1 MFIKEIIFNK
11 IKYQGMRNV
20 PATVTVKSGSS
31 LVLTGIS
38 SNSSFYQGQT
48 VGVKKNAKLK
58 CLRYYPV
65 YDSYSWNWM
74 EGDAYVLKDQ
84 FLVKGNISDL
94 WSTSKDMPFAGL
106 VSAQNVIWGGNHLLS
121 HLWQMLRAFTA
132 RKAVNA

>member
-1 MFIKEIIFNK
+1 MSVKEIIFNK
-11 IKYQGMRNV
+11 MKYQGMRNV

-94 WSTSKDMPFAGL
+94 WNTSKDMPFAGL
-106 VSAQNVIWGGNHLLS
+106 VSAQNVIWGGNPLLS
-121 HLWQMLRAFTA
+121 HLWQVLRAFTA

>member
-1 MFIKEIIFNK
+1 MINELIFNQN
-11 IKYQGMRNV
+11 KYQRMRNV
-20 PATVTVKSGSS
+20 SATVTVKGGSS
-31 LVLTGIS
+31 LVFTGIS

-65 YDSYSWNWM
+65 YDSYSWNWR

-94 WSTSKDMPFAGL
+94 WDTSKDMPFAGL
-106 VSAQNVIWGGNHLLS
+106 VSAQDLI
-121 HLWQMLRAFTA
+121 
-132 RKAVNA
+132 